1 MGFRDLASL
10 HELFQYPIQQ
20 PLPTLEGRA
29 NTLAKPMISL
39 DLGFCAQHALF
50 IQSKFDFNSDWKNSP
65 HLIEKVINDVEKLI
79 INKSDFSNLEIVDQS
94 FYFMANEAPPTW
106 YWPFVQRLLLRLYTS
121 ETKSI
126 SFVALIDDPLD
137 DPFPGVIDKRI
148 RRARLKS
155 TIQVLCE
162 KIPDLCIQGLS
173 SYVGNKASYSKP
185 NYESVKETGD
195 ASSSGKI
202 LSLTCIQNQMK
213 AKQQASLATEKANS
227 DYLETFSSEWYDYN
241 QLSLKHTR
249 YALAAAELKALRD
262 AESLAILDGRVGSW
276 VKEVAKEFM
285 FNCKRNQKARF
296 VMIELQIKNL

>member
-1 MGFRDLASL
+1 
-10 HELFQYPIQQ
+10 
-20 PLPTLEGRA
+20 
-29 NTLAKPMISL
+29 MISL

-65 HLIEKVINDVEKLI
+65 HLIEKVIEDVEKLI

-137 DPFPGVIDKRI
+137 DPFPDVKDRQI

-173 SYVGNKASYSKP
+173 SYVGTKKASYSKP

-195 ASSSGKI
+195 VSSSGKI
-202 LSLTCIQNQMK
+202 LSPIQAHMK
-213 AKQQASLATEKANS
+213 AKFQARLATKLQA
-227 DYLETFSSEWYDYN
+227 DIKRW
-241 QLSLKHTR
+241 LS
-249 YALAAAELKALRD
+249 
-262 AESLAILDGRVGSW
+262 
-276 VKEVAKEFM
+276 
-285 FNCKRNQKARF
+285 
-296 VMIELQIKNL
+296 MIELQIKNL